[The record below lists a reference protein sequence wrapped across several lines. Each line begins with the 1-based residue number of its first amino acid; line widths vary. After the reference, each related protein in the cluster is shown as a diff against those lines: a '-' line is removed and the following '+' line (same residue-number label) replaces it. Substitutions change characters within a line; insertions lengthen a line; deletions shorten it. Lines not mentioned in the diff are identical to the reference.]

1 MLPVVLVMLPVVLV
15 VSPVVLVVPPVVLV
29 VPIEDET
36 NVEVE
41 VVEVVEVVDDVVVV
55 VVVELLPDPNNQP
68 TRRPFS
74 GPSRMCRP
82 VHNVLLFSTSYTR
95 DRRSM
100 TNSVSSSPVTVVFLA
115 VGASLTAI
123 TSMSMSDA
131 TQLALLSH
139 MKNEN
144 VSGPW

>member
-1 MLPVVLVMLPVVLV
+1 MIAITIAYYSKVSRPDLGPGGVVAFVAVDLV
-15 VSPVVLVVPPVVLV
+15 V
-29 VPIEDET
+29 T
-36 NVEVE
+36 
-41 VVEVVEVVDDVVVV
+41 VVEVVDDVVVV